1 MAKMLADLR
10 AGGKQPRLLFSK
22 VWFRREWNP

>member
-1 MAKMLADLR
+1 MAKMLLDLG
-10 AGGKQPRLLFSK
+10 ASGKEPRLEFSK